1 MKIKNPFKKQGLVTS
16 LTNIAVG
23 GAANVAVDA
32 VVANVSTLA
41 TMDPRYIQGGKI
53 VLGALLG
60 SMSNDKYIHAA
71 ADGMAVVGASEL
83 ISGLVNGTTSA
94 PAGLPRG
101 TVGAARMGDRYFKKA
116 AARKTGKGFT
126 INGAFVGK

>member
-1 MKIKNPFKKQGLVTS
+1 MKFKNPFKKAGLMTT
-16 LTNIAVG
+16 LTNVAVG
-23 GAANVAVDA
+23 GAANVAVDYA
-32 VVANVSTLA
+32 VANVSALSTL
-41 TMDPRYIQGGKI
+41 DPRYVQGGKI

-60 SMSNDKYIHAA
+60 GMSKNQYVHAA
-71 ADGMAVVGASEL
+71 ADGIAVVGASEL

>member
-1 MKIKNPFKKQGLVTS
+1 MAKNPFKKQGIITS

-23 GAANVAVDA
+23 GAANVATDY
-32 VVANVSTLA
+32 VVSSVSALA
-41 TMDPRYIQGGKI
+41 TLDPRYIQGGKI

-60 SMSNDKYIHAA
+60 SMSKNKYVHAA

-83 ISGLVNGTTSA
+83 ISGLVNGT
-94 PAGLPRG
+94 PAAAASGLPRG
-101 TVGAARMGDRYFKKA
+101 TVGAARMGDRYFKRA

-126 INGAFVGK
+126 VSGAFVGK